1 MSFVRSFEIM
11 NFIEAVDYAGVPSL
25 LTRIQ
30 INNGT
35 TSVTYTMSLFNGVGY
50 DSNKVREVHI
60 LCTGITSKS
69 LLGGQ
74 STRGQPVSLNFTD
87 PAEFND
93 TASESQASTFLVYA
107 QQDDVADQGYGSQL
121 LVIPINKDQ
130 GSISYDLIAG
140 AGVDISMRSKII
152 GFSQVG

>member
-11 NFIEAVDYAGVPSL
+11 NFIEAVDYNSVVADL
-25 LTRIQ
+25 IKIQ
-30 INNGT
+30 TNTGT

-60 LCTGITSKS
+60 LCTGITSMTNS
-69 LLGGQ
+69 
-74 STRGQPVSLNFTD
+74 GQPVSLNFTD
-87 PAEFND
+87 PSEFND
-93 TASESQASTFLVYA
+93 TASESIASTFLVYA
-107 QQDDVADQGYGSQL
+107 HQDDARDQGYGSQL

-140 AGVDISMRSKII
+140 YGADISMRSKII

>member
-1 MSFVRSFEIM
+1 MSIVRRTTKID
-11 NFIEAVDYAGVPSL
+11 FIEAVNYNGVVADL
-25 LTRIQ
+25 IKRQ
-30 INNGT
+30 DGDGT
-35 TSVTYTMSLFNGVGY
+35 TSVSYTLSLFNGTGY

-69 LLGGQ
+69 LI
-74 STRGQPVSLNFTD
+74 STKGQPVSLNFTD

-93 TASESQASTFLVYA
+93 TASEILASTFLVYA

-140 AGVDISMRSKII
+140 AGTNISMRSKII

>member
-11 NFIEAVDYAGVPSL
+11 NFIEAVDYNSVVADL
-25 LTRIQ
+25 IKIQ
-30 INNGT
+30 TNTGT
-35 TSVTYTMSLFNGVGY
+35 TSVTYTMSLFNGTGY
-50 DSNKVREVHI
+50 DSNKVREIYI
-60 LCTGITSKS
+60 LCTGISS
-69 LLGGQ
+69 M
-74 STRGQPVSLNFTD
+74 SRGKEVRLNFTD
-87 PAEFND
+87 PSEFND
-93 TASESQASTFLVYA
+93 TASESQASTFYILGDQEDVG
-107 QQDDVADQGYGSQL
+107 DDVYGSQL